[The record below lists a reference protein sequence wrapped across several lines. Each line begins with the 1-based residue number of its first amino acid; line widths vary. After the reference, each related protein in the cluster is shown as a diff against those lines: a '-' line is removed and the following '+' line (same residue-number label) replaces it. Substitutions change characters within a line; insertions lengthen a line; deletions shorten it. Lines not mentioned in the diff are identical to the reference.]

1 MALRTSFPLLRPVV
15 STTPLSS
22 SLAFRSFS
30 AKFNRE
36 KPHLNIGTI
45 GHVDHGKTTLTAAIT
60 KHLSTA
66 GRAQFVPY
74 DQIDKAPEERARGI
88 TINASHVEYETEKRH
103 YGHIDCPGHSEY
115 VKNMIT
121 GSSQMDGAILVV
133 SAPDGVMPQTKEHI
147 LLARQ
152 VGIPAI
158 VVFMNKVDM
167 MDDPDLLELVEMEIK
182 ELLEKYGFPSQDVP
196 VIKGSAKKALDGDT
210 GPIGAQALQKLL
222 DQIDSYIP
230 LPTRALDKPF
240 LMSIESVFSITGRGT
255 VATGAVEQGVIKV
268 GEEVEIQGYTKQP
281 IKTTCTGLE
290 MFKKQLSHGEAGDN
304 LGILLRGLKKDD
316 VRRGHVICKPK
327 TVTVHSRFNAKM
339 YILTADEGGR
349 QKPIKSMFRPQ
360 FFFRTADITGE
371 IILPADHAVAMPGD
385 DISMEVRL
393 ISPIAM
399 HTGMKFSV
407 REGGKTIGAGVV
419 TELLEE
425 KK

>member
-1 MALRTSFPLLRPVV
+1 LV
-15 STTPLSS
+15 STTPVSS
-22 SLAFRSFS
+22 SLAFRTFS
-30 AKFNRE
+30 AKFSRE

-60 KHLSTA
+60 KHLA
-66 GRAQFVPY
+66 NVGRAQFIPY

-133 SAPDGVMPQTKEHI
+133 SAPDGIMPQTREHI

-167 MDDPDLLELVEMEIK
+167 MEDPDLLELVEMEIK

-196 VIKGSAKKALDGDT
+196 VIKGSAKKALEGDA
-210 GPIGAQALQKLL
+210 GPLGAQALQKLL
-222 DQIDSYIP
+222 DQVDSYIP

-240 LMSIESVFSITGRGT
+240 LMSVESVFSITGRGT

-268 GEEVEIQGYTKQP
+268 GEEVEICGFAKQP
-281 IKTTCTGLE
+281 VKTTCTGLE
-290 MFKKQLSHGEAGDN
+290 MFKKQLTHGEAGDN

-316 VRRGHVICKPK
+316 LRRGHVIAKPK
-327 TVTVHSRFNAKM
+327 TVQVFSKFNAKM

-360 FFFRTADITGE
+360 FFFRTADVTGE

-399 HTGMKFSV
+399 HSGMKFSV
-407 REGGKTIGAGVV
+407 REGGKTIGHGVV
-419 TELLEE
+419 TDLLED